1 MSEKKSK
8 KGCLIVAL
16 IVIGV
21 SILGMGGCF
30 FLVGGVASE
39 VTKSIEEEQVAL
51 AAQPVSE
58 VQWSELEDIYS
69 LKSEKTD
76 LQKDEL
82 WKEYKGEKVEWTGTV
97 TAITDT
103 FGSLQ
108 LQLKMK
114 ESSFGGDVIVTLEK
128 TEREKA
134 IEFSEGDT
142 VTFQGILNRWGSLM
156 PISLS
161 DGVIVK

>member
-8 KGCLIVAL
+8 KGCLIAAL
-16 IVIGV
+16 IVIGL

-30 FLVGGVASE
+30 LLVGGVASE
-39 VTKSIEEEQVAL
+39 VSKSIEEEQAAI

-58 VQWSELEDIYS
+58 IQWSELEDIYS

-82 WKEYKGEKVEWTGTV
+82 WKEYKGKKVEWTGTV
-97 TAITDT
+97 TAISDT

-114 ESSFGGDVIVTLEK
+114 ESSLGGDVIVTLEK

-134 IEFSEGDT
+134 IGFSEGDT

-161 DGVIVK
+161 DGVIVE